1 MDARY
6 PMTNGVKPRVKRVVA
21 HADAFGVTARA
32 LSLLAAFASP
42 LFLCAAIAGW
52 LYGAW
57 PATPMTLGIAA
68 FAVVSGPLLGIYHV
82 ALARE
87 ADEDDFIFEAT
98 TQVLTPAPVVNVA
111 EARARAFHNWRD
123 TNNAVIE
130 RRERE
135 RRASR
140 YIRA

>member
-6 PMTNGVKPRVKRVVA
+6 PGTNGVKPRVKRVVA
-21 HADAFGVTARA
+21 HADACGVTARA

-42 LFLCAAIAGW
+42 LFLAAAVAGW
-52 LYGAW
+52 LYGIW

-82 ALARE
+82 AVAG
-87 ADEDDFIFEAT
+87 EDDEEEFTLEANA
-98 TQVLTPAPVVNVA
+98 QVLTQAPVLNVA
-111 EARARAFHNWRD
+111 EARARAFHNWRH
-123 TNNAVIE
+123 TNNAAIE

-135 RRASR
+135 RRASQ
-140 YIRA
+140 

>member
-1 MDARY
+1 MTSARS
-6 PMTNGVKPRVKRVVA
+6 
-21 HADAFGVTARA
+21 F
-32 LSLLAAFASP
+32 SLLAAFASP

-52 LYGAW
+52 LYGLW
-57 PATPMTLGIAA
+57 PANPLTLAIAA
-68 FAVVSGPLLGIYHV
+68 FAVISGPLLGIYHV
-82 ALARE
+82 GSSDRDD
-87 ADEDDFIFEAT
+87 ADDEVFEAT
-98 TQVLTPAPVVNVA
+98 VAAPAPVVNVA

-123 TNNAVIE
+123 TENPVIQ